1 MDKKS
6 ENVVWQQQSVTRQ
19 QRESLN
25 KHRGAILW
33 FTGLSGAGK
42 STISA
47 AVEAALHERGIL
59 TMVLDGDN
67 IRHGLCSDLGFNEID
82 RQENIRR
89 IGETAKL
96 FMESGVVILTAFI
109 SPFRSDRQI
118 ARNLVAEEDFS
129 EIYIKC
135 PLEVCEKRDTK
146 GLYAK
151 ARKGEINNFTGISS
165 PYEEPE
171 NAQLTLNTDALDIQA
186 CVDQVIHYCI
196 ENNIIKTP

>member
-42 STISA
+42 STISV

-118 ARNLVAEEDFS
+118 ARSLVAEKDFS

-196 ENNIIKTP
+196 ENNIIKNP

>member
-1 MDKKS
+1 
-6 ENVVWQQQSVTRQ
+6 
-19 QRESLN
+19 
-25 KHRGAILW
+25 
-33 FTGLSGAGK
+33 
-42 STISA
+42 
-47 AVEAALHERGIL
+47 
-59 TMVLDGDN
+59 
-67 IRHGLCSDLGFNEID
+67 
-82 RQENIRR
+82 
-89 IGETAKL
+89 
-96 FMESGVVILTAFI
+96 MESGVVILTAFI

-118 ARNLVAEEDFS
+118 ARSLVAEEDFS
-129 EIYIKC
+129 EVYIKC

-196 ENNIIKTP
+196 ENNIIKNP